1 MANEIKAVFRGDIS
15 PMEKAMAQLRTKMKA
30 DAEAMKRDLV
40 IRPTVDANALKAAGA
55 SIQAEL
61 LKWKR
66 EAAKPIVIPTPQRDY
81 AASNAYLDQQ
91 FARISD
97 PSMMA
102 RRNAGGMKG
111 GGMDLMNVGMM
122 GQQVQDVAVQLQMG
136 TSALTVFAQQAPQML
151 SFLGPHGMIVGGFA
165 SIAGAALTAGKSSK
179 DTFDEMI
186 AGASAAHGEV
196 QALIRNGG
204 LNEVSAAMEKI
215 NAQAATLERERLR
228 TNGLSVQL
236 GRLVGGQSPDERQA
250 AIQEQ
255 QLQMADD
262 RIALQRRL
270 VTASAEELRIA
281 SLRAQ
286 GRSEEADAEERLVK
300 LRERIRDIEASSP
313 GGSTKQALVADEQK
327 KFAINEGAIKS
338 AKDNEAFAK
347 RQAEREALK
356 QAQEANARKQQELD
370 DSQLDSAG
378 QLKRVQEE
386 IAKLKS
392 LNDGA
397 DQMADAQR
405 QSEII
410 DLLGKELSLRAQIK
424 REREDSA
431 NKAAADDRDQMQKDE
446 AYWDDQLDGVLKQE
460 KQAAAKQSLVERAA
474 LTQLRS
480 QGKNRL
486 ADKVEREMSI
496 ESRAKQIAQDT
507 GLPMNQARDMAKT
520 MTADEEKAARAAGR
534 IQGGRSGGFEGLDG
548 RKFDALDAMKKKGKL
563 GDEFRFPLLDEMA
576 KRQAADAQANKGK
589 AQIQAPTLEQLM
601 QQMITIW
608 QTQLTLA
615 S

>member
-1 MANEIKAVFRGDIS
+1 MANEIKAVFKGDIS
-15 PMEKAMAQLRTKMKA
+15 PMEKAMAQLRAKMKS

-40 IRPTVDANALKAAGA
+40 IKPTVDPVSMKAASA
-55 SIQAEL
+55 SIQAEI

-66 EAAKPIVIPTPQRDY
+66 EASKPIVIAPPARDY
-81 AASNAYLDQQ
+81 AASNAFLDQQ
-91 FARISD
+91 FGRITD
-97 PSMMA
+97 PAMLA
-102 RRNAGGMKG
+102 RRNAGGMAG
-111 GGMDLMNVGMM
+111 GGMNLMNVGMM

-136 TSALTVFAQQAPQML
+136 TSALTVFSQQAPQML
-151 SFLGPHGMIVGGFA
+151 SFLGPHGMIVGGLA
-165 SIAGAALTAGKSSK
+165 AIAGAALSAGKASK
-179 DTFDEMI
+179 DSFDKMI
-186 AGASAAHGEV
+186 AGASGAHSEV
-196 QALIRNGG
+196 QSLIRNGG
-204 LNEVSAAMEKI
+204 LNEVSSALEKI
-215 NAQAATLERERLR
+215 NKQADTLGRERLR
-228 TNGLSVQL
+228 TDGLGVQL
-236 GRLVGGQSPDERQA
+236 GRLVGGQSPDERQS

-255 QLQMADD
+255 QLTLVED

-270 VTASAEELRIA
+270 VTASADELRIA
-281 SLRAQ
+281 TLRAQ
-286 GRSEEADAEERLVK
+286 GRGEEADAEERMVK
-300 LRERIRDIEASSP
+300 LKERIRDIEASAI
-313 GGSTKQALVADEQK
+313 GGTTKQALVADEQK
-327 KFAINEGAIKS
+327 KFAINEGALKS
-338 AKDNEAFAK
+338 AKDNEAYAK

-424 REREDSA
+424 REREDA
-431 NKAAADDRDQMQKDE
+431 GNKAAAADRDQMQKDE
-446 AYWDDQLDGVLKQE
+446 DYWDDQLNEVLKQE
-460 KQAAAKQSLVERAA
+460 KHAAAKQSLVEKAA

-486 ADKVEREMSI
+486 ADKVEREMGI

-507 GLPMNQARDMAKT
+507 GMPMNQARDIAKA
-520 MTADEEKAARAAGR
+520 MTADEEKAARSAGR
-534 IQGGRSGGFEGLDG
+534 IHGGKSGGFEGLDG

-563 GDEFRFPLLDEMA
+563 GDEFKFPLLDEMA